1 MYLYAGMRLAD
12 VLDQNDVVEM
22 EALLAEENVKTLL
35 DALDAVLGSRID
47 KSEV

>member
-22 EALLAEENVKTLL
+22 EALLAEENVQTLL